1 MRRIRH
7 NSREGGDEGRRS
19 RDQGWDLSEGLDPEG
34 PSAQD
39 LDRFGSEMDTC
50 PHCGASIYDQAEM
63 CPRCGWYLGEE
74 ARTMPLWVVAG
85 VCGLIVALLLWMW

>member
-7 NSREGGDEGRRS
+7 GQHDDSGTP
-19 RDQGWDLSEGLDPEG
+19 RDPSESWDLSEGLDPEG

-50 PHCGASIYDQAEM
+50 PNCGSSIYDQAEM
-63 CPRCGWYLGEE
+63 CPKCGWYLGE
-74 ARTMPLWVVAG
+74 TPKSMPVWIVLIA
-85 VCGLIVALLLWMW
+85 CGLIVLMLLWVF